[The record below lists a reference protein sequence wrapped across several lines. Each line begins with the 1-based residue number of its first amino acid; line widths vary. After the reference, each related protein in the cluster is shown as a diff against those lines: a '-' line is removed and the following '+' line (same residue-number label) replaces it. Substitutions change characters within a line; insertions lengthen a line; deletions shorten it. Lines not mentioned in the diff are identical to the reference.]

1 MKAIHTSQFKQLL
14 ISTVLLRA
22 LAGCGQSGP
31 LYLPEQKAEQN
42 KPQDVA
48 NPATQTEQT
57 NTPKKQEQ

>member
-1 MKAIHTSQFKQLL
+1 
-14 ISTVLLRA
+14 
-22 LAGCGQSGP
+22 
-31 LYLPEQKAEQN
+31 LPEQKAEQN